1 MPARM
6 DDFFSKAN
14 RGELS
19 FKLAKSEIQGI
30 TAQFKALTNVMM
42 LVILAVTSATSA
54 LFFVLLESKRLAL
67 IAAGASI
74 IMGLLSVYR
83 LMKK

>member
-1 MPARM
+1 
-6 DDFFSKAN
+6 
-14 RGELS
+14 
-19 FKLAKSEIQGI
+19 
-30 TAQFKALTNVMM
+30 
-42 LVILAVTSATSA
+42 VTSATSA
-54 LFFVLLESKRLAL
+54 LFFVLLESKKLAL